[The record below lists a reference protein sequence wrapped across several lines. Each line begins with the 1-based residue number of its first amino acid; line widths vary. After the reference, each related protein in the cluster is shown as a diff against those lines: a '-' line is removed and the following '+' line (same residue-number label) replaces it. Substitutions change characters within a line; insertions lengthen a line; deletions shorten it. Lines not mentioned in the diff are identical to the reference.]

1 MYSKKINQL
10 ATNLNPQNTDLLP
23 IGDAT
28 TGQLKTTTYG
38 ALSGITEDGV
48 ISGGIVTWTGTGL
61 VFNISACIYIL
72 NGVRYT
78 SPFSTLTLAAAD
90 PTNARIDVFAVNTSS
105 QVVVIQGTPAVNP
118 IEPEG
123 DTATTLGL
131 TNVTINAGATT
142 PNGVTRDLIY
152 DENASSPTEWNKT
165 IQASVPNANF
175 SYNAADTSQFN
186 TGTKSL
192 RITSGNYSSLSNFN
206 KGSIINIADY
216 NSLSFAIR
224 LTSSFGTRNFQIN
237 FYNGATSIGFY
248 RINTVNTVGFNGN
261 LLNAWQ
267 KITIPFSL
275 ISFNQNKFTIIE
287 FQTGPTSIT
296 YYLDTIC
303 LNGGINNPSGTTST
317 NSFGFV
323 NGTTGTATS
332 TQATDTL
339 SIVGSGLIS
348 TSATGKTL
356 TISLP
361 ASGTTNYITKYTP
374 NGTSLGNSLIFD
386 NGTSVGI
393 GTASPSSANLL
404 QVEGVI
410 GANTTKTYA
419 DGSTLSANVGSIQG
433 AVSYSFGGNVTI
445 PNSIVTSAN
454 LASTNFTFTST
465 GTVTQ
470 NQSGGI
476 RAIANMFSQ
485 LQFSGSVSGTITH
498 VANIRGAAPYSV
510 SSATLTIS
518 NYYGLLLEN
527 SATFAPIVA
536 TNRWGIY
543 QEGASDGNY
552 FAGDLTFNKLA
563 GTGTRNVVA
572 DANGLLSTQTGTQST
587 ALLDVFTSS
596 LKGLAPASGGGTTNF
611 LRADGTW
618 AAAGGTNIYNS
629 DGTLTSART
638 LTSGGFNLTFTGSNT
653 AATGIARGILL
664 NQTLIASSN
673 YDYLIGLDIN
683 NTFTNG
689 AFTNVLNV
697 GIRAKGSY
705 LQVPNTDGL
714 QIGFHSGNTPTTQSN
729 IAITNSG
736 TGGSGT
742 YQAFPVMTG
751 QRNIFI
757 VGTTIP
763 SGLGSPTISGNDN
776 IIIGKASI
784 GNPHSGT
791 YNTLI
796 NTGNVSLSSG
806 AGNTGIGPY
815 ALKGITTGSNNIH
828 ITSNGGAG
836 NGGFGTAISNTIF
849 IGDPV
854 KTNNNNT
861 VAGDIV
867 ICTPYSIGNVF
878 WFGGKSDS
886 ADVVF
891 NIPTRAGSTNAAGH
905 TSTTRAGIATGTGE
919 AGKIVFQHSTPV
931 ASGSTLQSAFTD
943 TLSLERLKIYT
954 PSTVSVIIGG
964 NTANASALLQV
975 DSTAQGFLPPRMTTT
990 QKNAIGTPAAGLI
1003 VYDTT
1008 LNKLCVRTASAWE
1021 TITSI

>member
-61 VFNISACIYIL
+61 IFNISACIYIL
-72 NGVRYT
+72 NGIRYS
-78 SPFSTLTLAAAD
+78 SPFSTKTLAAAD

-123 DTATTLGL
+123 DLETTLGL

-152 DENASSPTEWNKT
+152 DENASSPTEWSHSSDGISGYT
-165 IQASVPNANF
+165 VNF
-175 SYNAADTSQFN
+175 ADTTQFY
-186 TGTKSL
+186 TGTKS
-192 RITSGNYSSLSNFN
+192 IKVTKTNYYVNTTYL
-206 KGSIINIADY
+206 KGSTINTSTY
-216 NSLSFAIR
+216 QSLTFAIR
-224 LTSSFGTRNFQIN
+224 IVNNWNFPTETFILR
-237 FYNGATSIGFY
+237 FYNGTTLVASFNITQSNTIGFVPTI
-248 RINTVNTVGFNGN
+248 INQWQ
-261 LLNAWQ
+261 LL
-267 KITIPFSL
+267 TIPLSSITFSQN
-275 ISFNQNKFTIIE
+275 IFNQIAIY
-287 FQTGPTSIT
+287 TGGGTNT
-296 YYLDTIC
+296 YWLDTIK
-303 LNGGINNPSGTTST
+303 LNGGINNPSGSTST

-323 NGTTGTATS
+323 NGNTGTATA
-332 TQATDTL
+332 TTATDTL

-361 ASGTTNYITKYTP
+361 ASGTTNYVTKYTP

-419 DGSTLSANVGSIQG
+419 GGSTLSANVGSIQG

-485 LQFSGSVSGTITH
+485 LQFTGSVSGTITH

-563 GTGTRNVVA
+563 GTGTRNIVA

-618 AAAGGTNIYNS
+618 ASAGGTNIYNS

-705 LQVPNTDGL
+705 LQVPNTEGL
-714 QIGFHSGNTPTTQSN
+714 QIGFFSGNTPTTQSN

-742 YQAFPVMTG
+742 YQVFPVMTG

-815 ALKGITTGSNNIH
+815 ALRGITTGSNNIH

-836 NGGFGTAISNTIF
+836 NGTFGTAISNTIF

-854 KTNNNNT
+854 KTNNNT
-861 VAGDIV
+861 TIAGDIV

-1008 LNKLCVRTASAWE
+1008 LNKLCLRTASAWE